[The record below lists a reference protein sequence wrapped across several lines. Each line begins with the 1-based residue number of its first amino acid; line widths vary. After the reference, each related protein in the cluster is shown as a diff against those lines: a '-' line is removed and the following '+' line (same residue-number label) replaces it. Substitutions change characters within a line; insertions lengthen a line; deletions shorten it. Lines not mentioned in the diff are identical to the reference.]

1 MAVVLFKVI
10 MENFDDFFGS
20 SFKGQGFYL
29 VFYFG
34 GMAFYHIE

>member
-1 MAVVLFKVI
+1 MVVVLFKVI

-20 SFKGQGFYL
+20 SFKGQVFYL

>member
-1 MAVVLFKVI
+1 MVVELFKVI

-29 VFYFG
+29 VFYFRG
-34 GMAFYHIE
+34 DGFLSY